1 MSEQQ
6 DIPQETI
13 ESSSAKNKIKL
24 GVVLALLGLLLRLW
38 LGWVFVES
46 GWAKTQNL
54 AAFYNAAHAY
64 KLLPP
69 MLTQLYATMLPWVEI
84 LAGGLLLLGFL
95 TRWMSGTI
103 GLMLVSFIVAIG
115 WALYMGDEIDCGC
128 FVGGVVE
135 PVTWGLMG
143 RDVLMLI
150 ASVYLVYRPTTFLS
164 LDGWL
169 DDTPDEGETLA

>member
-1 MSEQQ
+1 MSEQ
-6 DIPQETI
+6 DTTKEALNTNGNNKG
-13 ESSSAKNKIKL
+13 AKLVI
-24 GVVLALLGLLLRLW
+24 ALMIAGLLLRIW

-69 MLTQLYATMLPWVEI
+69 MLTQLYASMLPWVEL

-103 GLMLVSFIVAIG
+103 SLMLLSFIIAIG
-115 WALYMGDEIDCGC
+115 WALYLGDEIDCGC

-135 PVTWGLMG
+135 PVTWGLMI
-143 RDVLMLI
+143 RDVIMLV
-150 ASVYLVYRPTTFLS
+150 ASVYLILRPSTFLS

-169 DDTPDEGETLA
+169 NDGSSDNVETD